1 MTTRG
6 VFDQLPVIDITGMYS
21 DDVSVRK
28 NTAQQLGNAARQSG
42 FFYIIGH
49 AVGRDLSRELI
60 TQAQRFF
67 ALPLDEKMRYYVG
80 NSSAHRGY
88 VPEGEEVYDVGV
100 KDKKEAFDTGL
111 ELAMDD
117 SEVMAGTPMHGPN
130 VWPDV
135 EGFQHDVSQYYSAVM
150 ALGRT
155 LFHGFALAL
164 GLPEDYFDAYI
175 KKPTSQLRLVH
186 YPYDASAKD
195 SQGIGAHT
203 DYECFTILLPTAP
216 GLEVMN
222 ASGDWIDAPPVD
234 GAFIVNIG
242 DMLEIWTGGTFVAT
256 THRVRKVNQERYS
269 FPLFVACDYHTVV
282 APLTQFASEVVC
294 EQYPAIN
301 AGAHLF
307 AQTAQTFSYLMHR
320 LASGDLIL
328 PEGSKPVAS
337 FGQEA
342 KLSKLQS
349 KPI

>member
-6 VFDQLPVIDITGMYS
+6 VFDHLPVIDMTGMYS
-21 DDVSVRK
+21 DDVTVRQ
-28 NTAQQLGNAARQSG
+28 NTARQLGDAARQSG

-49 AVGRDLSRELI
+49 QVGGDLSAELI
-60 TQAQRFF
+60 AQARTFF
-67 ALPLDEKMRYYVG
+67 ALPLAEKMRYYVG
-80 NSSAHRGY
+80 HSVAHRGY
-88 VPEGEEVYDVGV
+88 VPEGEEVYDPGV
-100 KDKKEAFDTGL
+100 KDRKEAFDTGL
-111 ELAMDD
+111 ELPLDD
-117 SEVMAGTPMHGPN
+117 IEVMAGTPMLGPN
-130 VWPDV
+130 VWPEV
-135 EGFQHDVSQYYSAVM
+135 EGFQQHVSQYYSAVM

-155 LFHGFALAL
+155 LFHAFALAL
-164 GLPEDYFDAYI
+164 DLPEDYFDTYI

-186 YPYDASAKD
+186 YPFDASAND

-222 ASGDWIDAPPVD
+222 ASGQWIDAPPVE

-256 THRVRKVNQERYS
+256 THRVRKVTQERYS
-269 FPLFVACDYHTVV
+269 FPLFVACDYQTVV
-282 APLTQFASEVVC
+282 APLPQFASEAVC
-294 EQYPAIN
+294 DRYPAIN

-307 AQTAQTFSYLMHR
+307 AQTAQTFSYLMRR

-342 KLSKLQS
+342 KLLKRH
-349 KPI
+349 